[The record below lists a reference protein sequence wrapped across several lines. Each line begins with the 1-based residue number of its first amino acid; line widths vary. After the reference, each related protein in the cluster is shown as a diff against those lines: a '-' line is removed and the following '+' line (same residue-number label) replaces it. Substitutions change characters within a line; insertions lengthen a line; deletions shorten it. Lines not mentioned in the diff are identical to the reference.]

1 MPKTT
6 YCNLSK
12 LKHRLNIQPVNTGRQ
27 FSLGGRNGIV
37 TDDMEALHAMLS
49 MSGDCINLIS
59 GVEFSFTEYRGQTQE
74 YEVCLS
80 SLDRITRDHELFAA
94 LCRSTYFQQALA
106 SHPAITQL
114 QSFAPV
120 LDQRVQPLPICINLE
135 GIAQHYGLPTEH
147 LDITSNFS
155 VASFFATQR
164 WDDKAKKFEPMRML
178 SNPGVI
184 YKLHPIL
191 SIDPTIKPDEMPY
204 VPVGWQPFPRP
215 EQQRANAIRLKP
227 GEDFAQTTGV
237 VKYRF
242 YHSRNQSKRIYEEFE
257 GGDTLMPADDLANF
271 ADSLH
276 TKTAFPQ
283 STLDLAFE
291 RYNQR
296 KPPQDTAAKRQ
307 SLMTQA
313 GITLEKHVSFEPQEW
328 GFNQAVFEAEIERM
342 CNYQRLLSICGY
354 GVPSLDR
361 ALFSARNTLTLI
373 SQAELQPFAK
383 ENSKYTTRDM
393 HFYELPWPKDVL
405 QALPDDVDV
414 KMKVT
419 LS

>member
-1 MPKTT
+1 MPSTT
-6 YCNLSK
+6 YCNLTK
-12 LKHRLNIQPVNTGRQ
+12 LKHRLNIQPINTGRQ
-27 FSLGGRNGIV
+27 FSLVGRSGIV

-49 MSGDCINLIS
+49 MSGDCINLMS

-120 LDQRVQPLPICINLE
+120 LDQRAQPLPICINLE
-135 GIAQHYGLPTEH
+135 GIAQHYGLPTEY
-147 LDITSNFS
+147 LDITSSFA
-155 VASFFATQR
+155 VATFFATQH
-164 WDDKAKKFEPMRML
+164 WNTATQTFELMRAV
-178 SNPGVI
+178 SSPGVI
-184 YKLHPIL
+184 YKLHPTFL
-191 SIDPTIKPDEMPY
+191 MSQPVPCDQMPY

-227 GEDFAQTTGV
+227 GEDFAQTMGV

-257 GGDTLMPADDLANF
+257 GGDKLIPADDLANF
-271 ADSLH
+271 ADSLQ

-291 RYNQR
+291 RYSQR
-296 KPPQDTAAKRQ
+296 KQPQDTAAKRE

-313 GITLEKHVSFEPQEW
+313 GIMLEEHGSFEAQEW
-328 GFNQAVFEAEIERM
+328 GFNQAVFEAEVERM
-342 CNYQRLLSICGY
+342 LSKVRTRLTFY
-354 GVPSLDR
+354 PPS
-361 ALFSARNTLTLI
+361 
-373 SQAELQPFAK
+373 
-383 ENSKYTTRDM
+383 
-393 HFYELPWPKDVL
+393 
-405 QALPDDVDV
+405 
-414 KMKVT
+414 
-419 LS
+419 